1 MCCEYGP
8 AQSMREKNYFHIH
21 ISYLIFGSK
30 LNKYYNLYINIVS
43 KDDIIYQTK
52 YF

>member
-8 AQSMREKNYFHIH
+8 AQSMREKKLLSY
-21 ISYLIFGSK
+21 SYLIFGSK

-52 YF
+52 YL